1 MKARLSLL
9 CASATVLAIAACSG
23 SKEDP
28 SASGSTGPAT
38 TTVAA
43 TATTTAALALTVEG
57 PPMKPGIEL
66 HVKAEVDTR
75 TDGLTGTALA
85 VPGAR
90 ASLQTAKEWKT
101 TKGDVIVVAPAD
113 KKAQLGATSF
123 AAGGADAKLP
133 AVATALG
140 LTACEWN
147 PPDTLSIGKTA
158 VAGNG
163 ADGRCMRGT
172 TPVQA
177 AFVAAPAEGILVVG
191 AWEAGGDSASLFGAM
206 RSIVRVAG
214 SAGGGLGPCCA
225 ALRQN
230 ANSAPPDQKA
240 MYLQAAAICDGLK
253 NAPQAQMA
261 IGQIRAALKSASMPS
276 SCR

>member
-1 MKARLSLL
+1 MNARLSLL
-9 CASATVLAIAACSG
+9 CGTMTVLAIAACSG
-23 SKEDP
+23 PKEDP
-28 SASGSTGPAT
+28 SASAPPA

-66 HVKAEVDTR
+66 HVKAEIDTR
-75 TDGLTGTALA
+75 TDGITGSPLV

-90 ASLQTAKEWKT
+90 ASLQTATGWTT

-113 KKAQLGATSF
+113 KKAQLAATSF
-123 AAGGADAKLP
+123 ATGGAEGKLP

-163 ADGRCMRGT
+163 ADGRCMRGA

-191 AWEAGGDSASLFGAM
+191 AWEAGGDSANLFGAM

-214 SAGGGLGPCCA
+214 PAGGGLGPCCA
-225 ALRQN
+225 ALHQN
-230 ANSAPPDQKA
+230 GNNAPPDQKA
-240 MYLQAAAICDGLK
+240 MYMQAAAICDGLK

>member
-1 MKARLSLL
+1 MNARLSLL
-9 CASATVLAIAACSG
+9 CASATVLTIAACSG

-28 SASGSTGPAT
+28 SASGSTGPA

-90 ASLQTAKEWKT
+90 ASLQTATGWTT

-214 SAGGGLGPCCA
+214 AVGGGLGPCCA
-225 ALRQN
+225 ALHQN

-253 NAPQAQMA
+253 NNPQAQLA
-261 IGQIRAALKSASMPS
+261 IGQIRAALKGANMPS